1 MLGRGRPRNTRQG
14 DAPVALVTNRDPR
27 DDDRNEETESDSV
40 VWDDDFDRE
49 ENPFG
54 RRPPPQARP
63 LNCDNVLRSLGVRVE
78 IPDFVGA
85 AQPDEFIDWL
95 STMERVFDLRDIPD
109 HLKVKVVA
117 ITLRKLRMRFGANEE
132 EEQVITR
139 FLGAL
144 HQGESLVVQRVLS
157 ATVDK
162 TVDDTLWLR
171 NNIFR
176 TKCTTKGKVCTVI
189 IDGGSYDNMVAKT
202 MVDKLELPVQDHPE
216 PYQLTWLKKG
226 NVVRV
231 TQRCLVHFLI
241 GNKYTDELW
250 CEVIPMDACHL
261 LLGRPWQYDRRTKH
275 DGFRNTYSFSK
286 DGLNNVLTPLDIRD
300 SPANVMIVTK
310 YEFLDYSKATAQK
323 NLLAL
328 VVTELN
334 NNNTDTPSLIQPL
347 LVEFHDVFPDDIPT
361 SLTLMREIQHCIDF
375 LPSASIPN
383 KPAYRMNPKEYEEL
397 HRQVTELLEKGLI
410 CESMSPC
417 SVPALLVLKNGGAYH
432 MCIDSRAVNK
442 ITIKYRF
449 PIPRF
454 EDLLDQLH
462 GANFFLKLISVVG
475 TIKFDCDPVTNGKQ
489 RLKRVMAYTN
499 GCENIQQ
506 HLDHL
511 RVVFTILREQ
521 QLFANHGKCHF
532 LTNKVVFLGYVI
544 LGDGI
549 QMDDTKVH
557 AITLWPTPKTLHDF
571 RSIFAW
577 DDAAQKAFDELKLR
591 VTSAPVITLP
601 NFNEAKL
608 NPRHTKWIELLK
620 DFSFVIRQKA
630 GSSNTVADALS
641 RRHSLLTSI
650 RLQVRGFDM

>member
-27 DDDRNEETESDSV
+27 DVEDIERLQQRIRELEIQQDDRNEETESDSV

-144 HQGESLVVQRVLS
+144 RLGHYARECPNKQLVTFIDDSTCEYDTDGEEEVAQQDQHVVYPDQGESLVVQRVLS

-499 GCENIQQ
+499 G
-506 HLDHL
+506 
-511 RVVFTILREQ
+511 
-521 QLFANHGKCHF
+521 
-532 LTNKVVFLGYVI
+532 
-544 LGDGI
+544 
-549 QMDDTKVH
+549 
-557 AITLWPTPKTLHDF
+557 W
-571 RSIFAW
+571 
-577 DDAAQKAFDELKLR
+577 
-591 VTSAPVITLP
+591 
-601 NFNEAKL
+601 
-608 NPRHTKWIELLK
+608 
-620 DFSFVIRQKA
+620 
-630 GSSNTVADALS
+630 
-641 RRHSLLTSI
+641 
-650 RLQVRGFDM
+650 